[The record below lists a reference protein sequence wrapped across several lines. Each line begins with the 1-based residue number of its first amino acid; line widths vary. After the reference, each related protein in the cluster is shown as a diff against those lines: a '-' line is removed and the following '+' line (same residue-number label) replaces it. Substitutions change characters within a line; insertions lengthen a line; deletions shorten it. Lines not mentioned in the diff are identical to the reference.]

1 MRYEKI
7 LKAKFLS
14 RPNRFIAHCELE
26 GESVVCHVK
35 NTGRCKEL
43 LVPGAEVI
51 LTDEREN
58 KTRKTPFDL
67 ISVYKGER
75 LINMDS
81 QAPNKVAEELM
92 GRLFPE
98 AVIRREV
105 TYGKSRIDLF
115 IENGEEKIFVE
126 VKGVTLETDGVA
138 KFPDAPTERGIK
150 HLRELERAASEGY
163 RAIALFIIQMK
174 GVEYFTPNS
183 ETHPQFADALA
194 EAHKNGVEVWAY
206 DCRVQEGVVE
216 ADAPVE
222 VVIKMQNA

>member
-1 MRYEKI
+1 MKYNKI
-7 LKAKFLS
+7 LKAKFIS
-14 RPNRFIAHCELE
+14 RPNRFIAHCELD
-26 GESVVCHVK
+26 GEEVICHVK

-43 LVPGAEVI
+43 LTPGATVI

-92 GRLFPE
+92 KRIYLK
-98 AVIRREV
+98 AKIRREV
-105 TYGKSRIDLF
+105 TYGKSRIDLLV
-115 IENGEEKIFVE
+115 ENGEEKIFVE
-126 VKGVTLETDGVA
+126 VKGVTLESDGVA

-163 RAIALFIIQMK
+163 KAIVLFIIQMK
-174 GVEYFTPNS
+174 GVAYFTPNR
-183 ETHPQFADALA
+183 ETHPQFADALV
-194 EAHKNGVEVWAY
+194 EVHENGVNVWAY
-206 DCRVQEGVVE
+206 DCKVQEGIVE
-216 ADAPVE
+216 ADMPVE
-222 VVIKMQNA
+222 VRL

>member
-1 MRYEKI
+1 MKYNKI
-7 LKAKFLS
+7 LKAKFIS
-14 RPNRFIAHCELE
+14 RPNRFIAHCELD
-26 GESVVCHVK
+26 GEEVICHVK

-43 LVPGAEVI
+43 LTPGATVI

-92 GRLFPE
+92 KRIYPK
-98 AVIRREV
+98 AKIRREV
-105 TYGKSRIDLF
+105 TYGKSRIDLLV
-115 IENGEEKIFVE
+115 ENGEEKIFVE
-126 VKGVTLETDGVA
+126 VKGVTLEVDGVA

-163 RAIALFIIQMK
+163 KAIVLFIIQMK
-174 GVEYFTPNS
+174 GVAYFTPNR
-183 ETHPQFADALA
+183 ETHPQFADALV
-194 EAHKNGVEVWAY
+194 EVHENGVNVWAY
-206 DCRVQEGVVE
+206 DCKVQEGIVE
-216 ADAPVE
+216 ADMPVE
-222 VVIKMQNA
+222 VRL

>member
-1 MRYEKI
+1 MKYNKI
-7 LKAKFLS
+7 LKAKFIS
-14 RPNRFIAHCELE
+14 RPNRFIAHCELD
-26 GESVVCHVK
+26 GEEVICHVK

-43 LVPGAEVI
+43 LTPGATVI

-92 GRLFPE
+92 KRIYLK
-98 AVIRREV
+98 AKIRREV
-105 TYGKSRIDLF
+105 TYGKSRIDLLV
-115 IENGEEKIFVE
+115 ENGEEKIFVE
-126 VKGVTLETDGVA
+126 VKGVTLESDGVA

-163 RAIALFIIQMK
+163 KAIVLFIIQMK
-174 GVEYFTPNS
+174 GVAYFTPNR
-183 ETHPQFADALA
+183 ETHPQFADALV
-194 EAHKNGVEVWAY
+194 EVHENGVDVWAY
-206 DCRVQEGVVE
+206 DCKVQEGIVE
-216 ADAPVE
+216 ADMPVE
-222 VVIKMQNA
+222 VRL

>member
-1 MRYEKI
+1 MRYNKI
-7 LKAKFLS
+7 LKAKFIS
-14 RPNRFIAHCELE
+14 RPNRFIAHCELD
-26 GESVVCHVK
+26 GEEVVCHVK

-43 LVPGAEVI
+43 LTAGATVI

-58 KTRKTPFDL
+58 KNRKTPFDL
-67 ISVYKGER
+67 ISVYKGEQ

-92 GRLFPE
+92 GRLYPN
-98 AVIRREV
+98 ATIRREV

-126 VKGVTLETDGVA
+126 VKGVTLEVDGVA

-150 HLRELERAASEGY
+150 HLLELERAVSEGY
-163 RAIALFIIQMK
+163 KAIALFIIQMK

-194 EAHKNGVEVWAY
+194 HAHKNGVQVWAY
-206 DCRVQEGVVE
+206 DCRVQEGFLE
-216 ADAPVE
+216 ADDSVE
-222 VVIKMQNA
+222 VRL

>member
-1 MRYEKI
+1 MKYNKI
-7 LKAKFLS
+7 LKSKFIS
-14 RPNRFIAHCELE
+14 RPNRFIAHCELD
-26 GESVVCHVK
+26 GEEVICHVK

-43 LVPGAEVI
+43 LTAGATVI

-67 ISVYKGER
+67 ISVYKGDR

-92 GRLFPE
+92 KRIYPK
-98 AVIRREV
+98 AKIRREV

-115 IENGEEKIFVE
+115 VENGEEKIFVE
-126 VKGVTLETDGVA
+126 VKGVTLESDGVA

-163 RAIALFIIQMK
+163 KAIVLFIIQMK
-174 GVEYFTPNS
+174 GVAYFTPNR
-183 ETHPQFADALA
+183 ETHPQFADALV
-194 EAHKNGVEVWAY
+194 EVHENGVNVWAY
-206 DCRVQEGVVE
+206 DCKVQEGIVE
-216 ADAPVE
+216 ADMPVE
-222 VVIKMQNA
+222 VRL

>member
-1 MRYEKI
+1 MKYNKI
-7 LKAKFLS
+7 LKAKFIS
-14 RPNRFIAHCELE
+14 RPNRFIAHCELD
-26 GESVVCHVK
+26 GEEVICHVK

-43 LVPGAEVI
+43 LTPGATVI

-58 KTRKTPFDL
+58 KARKTPFDL

-92 GRLFPE
+92 ERLYPKSK
-98 AVIRREV
+98 IRREI

-126 VKGVTLETDGVA
+126 VKGVTLESDGVA

-163 RAIALFIIQMK
+163 KAIVLFIIQMK
-174 GVEYFTPNS
+174 GVAYFTPNR
-183 ETHPQFADALA
+183 ETHPQFADALV
-194 EAHKNGVEVWAY
+194 EVHENGVDVWAY
-206 DCRVQEGVVE
+206 DCKVQEGIVE
-216 ADAPVE
+216 ADMPVE
-222 VVIKMQNA
+222 VRLFG